1 MTNVDYW
8 ALGKLKMT
16 LILLHTFSA
25 SVPTFTVSCA
35 AAVTPF
41 TVAAPAGPRAA
52 FINAF
57 APGGGLVSAVSKPA
71 SILLTA
77 HCTAL
82 PAHFTQT
89 CSDHAS
95 CH

>member
-1 MTNVDYW
+1 MTNVDHW
-8 ALGKLKMT
+8 ALGKLKKT

-25 SVPTFTVSCA
+25 SVPTLNVICA

-41 TVAAPAGPRAA
+41 MVAAPAGPRAA